1 MKPARPPPRNQK
13 RRLSRPPGP
22 EPHRAET
29 HVRTCRSGRDARAP
43 VTSDRLMAYRDR
55 RGRRFRSRE
64 AALTTTAGRLRRD
77 RRARRRLASSSASRS
92 SASASMNSF
101 TNVGCMMPSP
111 GPAATLIACRALHR
125 AEDRARPLIHSAS
138 TIMLPGRVVLLGRQ
152 GTRRFPS
159 GPQQLYRQALGIT
172 ERLATTASDYQRDLS
187 VAPERLANLAADAGQ
202 PAQAEQQHR
211 QAGILCQARAPGIS
225 SRTIAVSHSYARLR
239 IARPWTRSPS
249 PSNLGSPF
257 SSLTIISMMRH
268 AFGLLK
274 QWAQVD
280 SNHRP
285 PACMTRSYRR
295 WTWLDMARR
304 GICQPCPSLDV
315 AWRGLAWPGVCGRWL
330 PVWLP

>member
-13 RRLSRPPGP
+13 RRLSARPGP

-172 ERLATTASDYQRDLS
+172 ERLA
-187 VAPERLANLAADAGQ
+187 NLAADAGQ

-257 SSLTIISMMRH
+257 SSLTIISMI
-268 AFGLLK
+268 AACLWPAKTVGAGGFE
-274 QWAQVD
+274 
-280 SNHRP
+280 P
-285 PACMTRSYRR
+285 PASRLYDEVVPS
-295 WTWLDMARR
+295 LDMAGHGPAWHLPAMSVAGRR
-304 GICQPCPSLDV
+304 
-315 AWRGLAWPGVCGRWL
+315 LAWPGVAWCLWSLAPRL
-330 PVWLP
+330 APLIR

>member
-1 MKPARPPPRNQK
+1 
-13 RRLSRPPGP
+13 
-22 EPHRAET
+22 
-29 HVRTCRSGRDARAP
+29 
-43 VTSDRLMAYRDR
+43 MAYRDR

-257 SSLTIISMMRH
+257 SSLTIISMI
-268 AFGLLK
+268 AACLWPAKTVGAGGFE
-274 QWAQVD
+274 
-280 SNHRP
+280 P
-285 PACMTRSYRR
+285 PASRLYDEVVPS
-295 WTWLDMARR
+295 LDMAGHGPAWHLPAMSVAGRR
-304 GICQPCPSLDV
+304 
-315 AWRGLAWPGVCGRWL
+315 LAWPGVAWCLWSLAPRL
-330 PVWLP
+330 APLIR